1 MRQIV
6 AYLAASV
13 DGYIAGPDD
22 DLGWLPQLEG
32 DDLGFH
38 DFFSHV
44 GAVAMGRRTYA
55 WIRDHSARWPYGDVP
70 AYVLS
75 GTMPEGRAGNIT
87 VTPGPLTDLA
97 VKLREGEGTAW
108 LVGGGR
114 LFASFAVADL
124 VDLWIITL
132 VPVLLGAGI
141 PLFPSGEDVYAR
153 LELVETRTLSGDCV
167 QLHYRPRR
175 SGYD

>member
-22 DLGWLPQLEG
+22 DLGWLPQV
-32 DDLGFH
+32 DDDAMGIH
-38 DFFSHV
+38 DFISQV
-44 GAVAMGRRTYA
+44 GAIAMGRRTYT
-55 WIRDHSARWPYGDVP
+55 WILEHSATWPYGDVP

-75 GTMPEGRAGNIT
+75 RTLPEGRAAHAA

-114 LFASFAVADL
+114 LFAGFAAAGLIDR
-124 VDLWIITL
+124 WIITV
-132 VPVLLGAGI
+132 VPVLLGAGV
-141 PLFPSGEDVYAR
+141 PLFPSGKDAYAR
-153 LELVETRTLSGDCV
+153 LELAETRTLPGDCV

-175 SGYD
+175 

>member
-22 DLGWLPQLEG
+22 DMGWLPQVE
-32 DDLGFH
+32 DDGMGFR

-44 GAVAMGRRTYA
+44 GAIAMGRRTYE
-55 WIRDHSARWPYGDVP
+55 WIRESSGGWPYGDVP

-75 GTMPEGRAGNIT
+75 RRLPEGREHHVT
-87 VTPGPLTDLA
+87 VTPGPLSDLA
-97 VKLREGEGTAW
+97 VTLREGEGTAW

-114 LFASFAVADL
+114 LFASFAAVGL
-124 VDLWIITL
+124 IDLWTVTV
-132 VPVLLGAGI
+132 VPVLLGAGV
-141 PLFPSGEDVYAR
+141 PLFPSGEDAYAR
-153 LELVETRTLSGDCV
+153 LELIETRTLPGDCV

-175 SGYD
+175 